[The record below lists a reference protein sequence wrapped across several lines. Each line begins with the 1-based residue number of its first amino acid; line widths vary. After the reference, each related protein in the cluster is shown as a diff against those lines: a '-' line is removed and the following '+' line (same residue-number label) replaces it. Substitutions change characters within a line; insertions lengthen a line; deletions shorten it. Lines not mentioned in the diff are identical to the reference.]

1 MMLPPE
7 AAKRDRLSALPDDI
21 LHRILRFVDAREC
34 VGTLSLLSRRW
45 RHLWSSSPYFTMPVD
60 ISGDEVFGNRMLLLR
75 DNAPLLTFSLHT
87 ATDSPDFV
95 YQRRWMRHA
104 LIRGLRVLEVE
115 VCCNRYFELP
125 DCVFTCETLEVI
137 SLSAGERGVLSP
149 KSVRLP
155 RLKKLH
161 LSEVEFNDASFAK
174 KLSSGCPAL
183 EDLSFSFCSFGWFKI
198 SSDTV
203 KALSITWCRYK
214 GIYVYAPNACS
225 LRLTVL
231 GEVQLDGMPSL
242 VSAWV
247 CLREKRLA
255 RRGYDIMATLCN
267 VQKLELLG
275 FGSVLQD
282 MMEKSDNR
290 ALQFSNLKSL
300 IIEEDRVSSFYS
312 TFAYFLRFAPNLAY
326 LTFDRWNMH
335 QSDPP
340 ETGFIFEEERHIKN
354 SCKLMNLVSG
364 LHRDVEVLRIR
375 LSKEQ
380 DSIEECHKLRGFLKE
395 KIKAKE
401 MIVVWF

>member
-45 RHLWSSSPYFTMPVD
+45 RHLWSSSPYIAMPVD

-104 LIRGLRVLEVE
+104 LIRGLRVLDVE
-115 VCCNRYFELP
+115 VSCNRYFELP
-125 DCVFTCETLEVI
+125 DCVFTCD
-137 SLSAGERGVLSP
+137 SARHS
-149 KSVRLP
+149 SQ
-155 RLKKLH
+155 
-161 LSEVEFNDASFAK
+161 VEFKDASFAK

-183 EDLSFSFCSFGWFKI
+183 EDLSFSFCLFGWFKI

-214 GIYVYAPNACS
+214 GIYVYAPNTCS
-225 LRLTVL
+225 LRLTVS

-247 CLREKRLA
+247 CVREKRLA

-275 FGSVLQD
+275 FGLVLQD

-300 IIEEDRVSSFYS
+300 VIEEDRVSSFYS
-312 TFAYFLRFAPNLAY
+312 PFAYFLRFALNLAY

-340 ETGFIFEEERHIKN
+340 ETGFIFEEEEGHIKN

-364 LHRDVEVLRIR
+364 LSQDVEVLRIR
-375 LSKEQ
+375 LSKDQ
-380 DSIEECHKLRGFLKE
+380 DSIEEFHKLRGFLKE

-401 MIVVWF
+401 VIVVWF